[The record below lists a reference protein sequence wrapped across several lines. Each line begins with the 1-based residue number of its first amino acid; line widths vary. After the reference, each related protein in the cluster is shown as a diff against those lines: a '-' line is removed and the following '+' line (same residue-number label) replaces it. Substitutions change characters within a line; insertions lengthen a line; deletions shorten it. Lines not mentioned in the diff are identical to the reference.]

1 MLQEC
6 CKRYTENLDHEEVNI
21 KYQGHGAKYKV
32 AVGMPMLVT
41 QNIRNK
47 NMFNMEQFEIEKIEN
62 EDGNLEFTVD
72 GKTFSHSEFS
82 ESFIPAFCV
91 TVYKYQGGTIDEHY
105 NIYDVEKMDNS
116 STPHY
121 PEQLN

>member
-1 MLQEC
+1 
-6 CKRYTENLDHEEVNI
+6 
-21 KYQGHGAKYKV
+21 
-32 AVGMPMLVT
+32 MPMLVT

-47 NMFNMEQFEIEKIEN
+47 NMFNMEQFEIDKIEN

-72 GKTFSHSEFS
+72 GKTFSHSEFR

-105 NIYDVEKMDNS
+105 NIYDLEKMDNS